1 MLMKLLYITNGI
13 NGSGGLER
21 VLSIKASFLA
31 ENYGYQISILSLNEN
46 HKNPFYSFSEKI
58 EMLSVSI
65 SGNAFKYI
73 KSYKKG
79 IQQIVSKVNPD
90 IILVCDDGLKAFF
103 IPRILEKKI
112 PIIYERHVSKLIE
125 LPLNANWI
133 QKCKARLKWGLMD
146 YLAKDFTAFV
156 VLTNG
161 NQKEWKQ
168 LHNLHVIANP
178 NTFETNMKADL
189 SSKKVICVG
198 KISVQ
203 KGQDLLV
210 KAWEKVVKQ
219 FPDWELHNYGT
230 IDETLV
236 KIEELPS
243 NMFLHLPVKNIADKY
258 LESSIYVLPSRYEG
272 FGMVLIEAMSFG
284 IPCIAFDCN
293 YGPSDIITNGEDG
306 ILVEVGK
313 VDLLA
318 EQLILLIKDE
328 ELRNQMGRKAEE
340 NIKRFS
346 QDEILKSWDQLFKS
360 II

>member
-1 MLMKLLYITNGI
+1 MKILYITNGI

-21 VLSIKASFLA
+21 VLSIKASSLA
-31 ENYGYQISILSLNEN
+31 EIHGYEVSILSLNEN
-46 HKNPFYSFSEKI
+46 HKNVFYSFSEKI
-58 EMLSVSI
+58 EMLSVSV

-79 IQQIVSKVNPD
+79 IQQIVAKVDPD
-90 IILVCDDGLKAFF
+90 VISVCDDGLKAFF
-103 IPRILEKKI
+103 IPQILGKKI

-133 QKCKARLKWGLMD
+133 QKFKARLKWSLMD
-146 YLAKDFTAFV
+146 FLAKDFTAFV

-161 NQKEWKQ
+161 NRKEWEQ
-168 LHNLHVIANP
+168 LQNLHVIANP
-178 NTFETNMKADL
+178 NTFETNFKADL

-198 KISVQ
+198 KISIQ
-203 KGQDLLV
+203 KGQDLLAQV
-210 KAWEKVVKQ
+210 WAKVVEK

-230 IDETLV
+230 LDESLV
-236 KIEELPS
+236 KIEELPA
-243 NMFLHLPVKNIADKY
+243 NMFLHPPVKDIAEKY
-258 LESSIYVLPSRYEG
+258 LESSIYVLSSRYEG

-284 IPCIAFDCN
+284 IPCVAFDCN
-293 YGPSDIITNGEDG
+293 YGPSDIITNREDG

-313 VDLLA
+313 VDQLA
-318 EQLILLIKDE
+318 EQLILLIKNE
-328 ELRNQMGRKAEE
+328 ELRNQMGRKAKE

-346 QDEILKSWDQLFKS
+346 QDEILKTWDQLFKS